1 MRQLDG
7 GSDLKKILVVYYS
20 QSGDVRS
27 ALKALTRPLQA
38 PDFEITWLGLESA
51 PRYPFPWR
59 MWAFFDCMPEAVNGE
74 PAPLEPI
81 NLDPAERFDL
91 IVIGWQV
98 WFLSPSLPV
107 QAFFATPHARLLRD
121 TRVISVTC
129 CRQMWQRA
137 HARFGALVAE
147 ACGIQ
152 LDSIVL
158 THQGPTVAGYLTA
171 PRLLMTGRRAGGT
184 FLPAAGVACAEV
196 ENLSRF
202 GQRLRETTELW
213 DATPPKPLLRGLN
226 AAHVK
231 VSALLP
237 EMIGIAV
244 MVPLGRLARRCGGPG
259 SLARR
264 PVIWLFVLMLVL
276 LLPVVLIVSAVLT
289 PVLAKVLA
297 DRLNR
302 FIEASQE

>member
-1 MRQLDG
+1 MA

-27 ALKALTRPLQA
+27 ALEALTRPLLA
-38 PDFEITWLGLESA
+38 PDFEITWLRLESS
-51 PRYPFPWR
+51 PRYPFPWKMR
-59 MWAFFDCMPEAVNGE
+59 AFFDCMPEAVNGE
-74 PAPLEPI
+74 PPPLEPI

-107 QAFFATPHARLLRD
+107 QAFFATPYTRLLHD

-137 HARFGALVAE
+137 RTRFRALVAE
-147 ACGIQ
+147 AGGIQ
-152 LDSIVL
+152 TDSIVL

-171 PRLLMTGRRAGGT
+171 PRLLMTGRRDGGA
-184 FLPAAGVACAEV
+184 FLPAAGVAHTEI

-213 DATPPKPLLRGLN
+213 DVTSPAPLLRGLN
-226 AAHVK
+226 AVHVN
-231 VSALLP
+231 VGALLP
-237 EMIGIAV
+237 EMVGIAF
-244 MVPLGRLARRCGGPG
+244 MVPLGRLARRCGKPG
-259 SLARR
+259 SLTRR
-264 PVIWLFVLMLVL
+264 PVIWLFVLLLVL
-276 LLPVVLIVSAVLT
+276 LLPVVLVMSAVLT
-289 PVLAKVLA
+289 PVLAKALVG
-297 DRLNR
+297 RLNR
-302 FIEASQE
+302 FIDAVQG